1 MIWVKAEMKKVLA
14 ISAGQEISKKEEN
27 IIRKK
32 IKYLNYG
39 LLGLT
44 TIMHDKLEID
54 VTVFQADYITVEEL
68 IEQIEKAG
76 IDIERECECFFLSIP
91 SFYSLSWCQKFCYLI
106 KFQYNK
112 IVIAGGRWVVDGNVE
127 WIRKKLKY
135 VDIII
140 EGFGESKLNGL
151 FRRMPNIQ
159 IPDGRKNCFNRLDF
173 KLLNN
178 YQTYQPCIEISRGC
192 GSGCQ
197 FCADRNNRRVPNK
210 KVGILMEEI
219 RYIESLYDKFS
230 IYFEAPHFI
239 FEKEWTDAFCKAM
252 QHRQKQF
259 MWRCTTR
266 VESVPLDQLAKLHE
280 TGLKVLDIGLESA
293 SRQQL
298 INMKKTQ
305 KPDQYLALAEKILQ
319 ECEKN
324 DIWVKFNLL
333 LYAGET
339 YETIEETEKWLQSYK
354 ELIKDISVS
363 SLVYYKNMK
372 NISEILA
379 LGASIPSQQNIDR
392 YGYVNLDL
400 SPEIDFESACKYTI
414 SIPQK
419 IANQRDFYDIKSI
432 SYFSSEYTYEQFK
445 EDIRLCNREELPFSI
460 V

>member
-1 MIWVKAEMKKVLA
+1 
-14 ISAGQEISKKEEN
+14 
-27 IIRKK
+27 
-32 IKYLNYG
+32 
-39 LLGLT
+39 
-44 TIMHDKLEID
+44 
-54 VTVFQADYITVEEL
+54 
-68 IEQIEKAG
+68 
-76 IDIERECECFFLSIP
+76 
-91 SFYSLSWCQKFCYLI
+91 
-106 KFQYNK
+106 
-112 IVIAGGRWVVDGNVE
+112 
-127 WIRKKLKY
+127 
-135 VDIII
+135 
-140 EGFGESKLNGL
+140 
-151 FRRMPNIQ
+151 
-159 IPDGRKNCFNRLDF
+159 
-173 KLLNN
+173 
-178 YQTYQPCIEISRGC
+178 
-192 GSGCQ
+192 
-197 FCADRNNRRVPNK
+197 
-210 KVGILMEEI
+210 MEEI